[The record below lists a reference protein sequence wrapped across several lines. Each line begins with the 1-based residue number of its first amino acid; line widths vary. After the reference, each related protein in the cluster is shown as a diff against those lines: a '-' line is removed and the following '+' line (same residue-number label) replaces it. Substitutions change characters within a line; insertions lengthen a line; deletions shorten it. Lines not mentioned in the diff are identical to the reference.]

1 MCRILNPDLSN
12 TICSLNPLIESTLDH
27 TPHSSIIDITL
38 QKTKKKK
45 TKTKAKAREVEKKW
59 YYVMLLA
66 IYILTI
72 SEDLKVVGT
81 F

>member
-1 MCRILNPDLSN
+1 MCRILNPDLSS
-12 TICSLNPLIESTLDH
+12 TLCSLNPLIESTVDH

-38 QKTKKKK
+38 QKKKKK
-45 TKTKAKAREVEKKW
+45 KRKQEKLKKKW

>member
-1 MCRILNPDLSN
+1 V
-12 TICSLNPLIESTLDH
+12 DH

-38 QKTKKKK
+38 PKKKK
-45 TKTKAKAREVEKKW
+45 KRKQEKLKKKW

-81 F
+81 FESYQYIKLPIFGFNEICEGSNT